1 MQVLP
6 TYIFMKKLLPL
17 ALIFIS
23 SLAFA
28 QTQVAI
34 GIKGGLNF
42 ANFQSKGDADF
53 QGRQG
58 FHGGAFALVK
68 ITKIGIQPEILLS
81 QQGSKLTINNT
92 DFESNFNYVNI
103 PVIVKYYLLTH
114 TRGGGIS
121 VEAGPQIGFLQS
133 AKADVF
139 DSVRFITN
147 KDQDVKRFY
156 KKSDVSLC
164 IGAGWD
170 APFGMTLDFRYNI
183 GLRKIEDEESDE
195 AIRNSVFMLS
205 VGFKLLKFGF

>member
-1 MQVLP
+1 
-6 TYIFMKKLLPL
+6 MKKLLL
-17 ALIFIS
+17 VALVLS
-23 SLAFA
+23 TSLSYA

-68 ITKIGIQPEILLS
+68 IAKFGIQPEILLS

-92 DFESNFNYVNI
+92 DFESNFNYINI

-114 TRGGGIS
+114 THGGGIS
-121 VEAGPQIGFLQS
+121 VQAGPQIGILQS

-139 DSVRFITN
+139 DSVQFIMN

-170 APFGMTLDFRYNI
+170 APFGLTVDLRYNI
-183 GLRKIEDEESDE
+183 GLRRIEDEESE
-195 AIRNSVFMLS
+195 NAVRNSVFMIS

>member
-1 MQVLP
+1 
-6 TYIFMKKLLPL
+6 MKKLLPL
-17 ALIFIS
+17 ALFFIS
-23 SLAFA
+23 SIAFA

-42 ANFQSKGDADF
+42 ANFQSSGDADF

-68 ITKIGIQPEILLS
+68 ISKIGIQPEILLS
-81 QQGSKLTINNT
+81 QQGSKLTINDT
-92 DFESNFNYVNI
+92 DFESNFNYINV
-103 PVIVKYYLLTH
+103 PVLVKYYVLTH
-114 TRGGGIS
+114 THGGGIS
-121 VEAGPQIGFLQS
+121 VEAGPQLGFLQS

-156 KKSDVSLC
+156 KKSDLSLC
-164 IGAGWD
+164 VGAGWD
-170 APFGMTLDFRYNI
+170 APFGMTLNVRYNI